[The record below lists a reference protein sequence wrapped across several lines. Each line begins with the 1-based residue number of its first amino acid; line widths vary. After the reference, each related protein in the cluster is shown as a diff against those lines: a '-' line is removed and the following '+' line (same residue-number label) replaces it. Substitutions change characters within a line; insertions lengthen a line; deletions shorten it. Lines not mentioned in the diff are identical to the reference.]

1 VTGGKVTVYYDNGTR
16 TEIDLSAD
24 MVSGFDNTVVGTQTL
39 TVSYGGFEATYDIT
53 VNAKVV
59 QSVKLT
65 APAKLTYLQ
74 GSALDLTGGY
84 LTVVYVSDDNYT
96 EEIPLDSSMISNYNP
111 EKVGVQSVMVTYEG
125 KRNAFAVRVTAKSA
139 THIEV
144 TAPEKLSYLE
154 AKETLDVT
162 GGKVT
167 TYYNNGTS
175 DVVDLTADMV
185 SGFDNTV
192 VGTQT
197 LTVTYGGFTDSFE
210 IEIVA
215 KPDTTISIID
225 VSGSSAKVSI
235 ENNEAG
241 KCYVAVYNT
250 DGQMLSYGL
259 ATVTA
264 DAGEVTI
271 SITPFTTTSQYTV
284 KAFLVDTQGIPVCD
298 CAEH

>member
-1 VTGGKVTVYYDNGTR
+1 
-16 TEIDLSAD
+16 
-24 MVSGFDNTVVGTQTL
+24 
-39 TVSYGGFEATYDIT
+39 

-65 APAKLTYLQ
+65 APTKLTYLQ
-74 GSALDLTGGY
+74 GAALDLTGGY
-84 LTVVYVSDDNYT
+84 LTVVYTSDDNYT
-96 EEIPLDSSMISNYNP
+96 EQIPLDSSMISGYNP
-111 EKVGVQSVMVTYEG
+111 EKVGVQSVIVTYEG

-139 THIEV
+139 TSIAV
-144 TAPEKLSYLE
+144 TTLPTKLEYIE

-192 VGTQT
+192 VGKQT
-197 LTVTYGGFTDSFE
+197 LTVSYKNFIDTFE
-210 IEIVA
+210 VEIVA
-215 KPDTTISIID
+215 KPDPAISIID

-241 KCYVAVYNT
+241 KCYVAVYTT

-259 ATVTA
+259 TSVTA
-264 DAGEVTI
+264 DAGEVTV
-271 SITPFTTTSQYTV
+271 SITPFTTTSPYTV
-284 KAFLVDTQGIPVCD
+284 KAFLVDTQGIPVCQ
-298 CAEH
+298 CATR